1 MKRKLITAFIFVIL
15 LLISHNI
22 CIGATSTTYLYLDAI
37 KIDDSNIEILSNE
50 IVIDTTTSKIEN
62 TINLKNTSDKEIE
75 MNLTFP
81 LENEQLGIS
90 IKDLVIKL
98 NDVKVEYV
106 KSDEG
111 KYIVKTRISANSGK
125 KINIEY
131 YTENDLQ
138 KARLIKC
145 NFDNLKGKK
154 VGKLKVD
161 IKIDDKNIP
170 LVEKIYPG
178 HYTFKDNTISIE
190 YYNYE
195 VNTITKD
202 IIVKK
207 ETFNNL
213 LYGRESDLEDEERD
227 IINTWYTTDSINI
240 NKEDFESDYY
250 KKYSSEEI
258 QNYKS
263 INTIVNNIIDYSYI
277 KNGKVIYPN
286 SYDNYEPSEPLLYE
300 MYNGNP
306 NSLEDRKL
314 DLKGKNIC
322 IDFVETEDNKEL
334 YVEKV
339 IDEKYVEGEEPQI
352 INGLVKESERTI
364 LQTKG
369 VNTGYSGKRGAKI
382 IFVGQGIEG
391 ESLNATEQEKISYI
405 NQINADM
412 YIRIE
417 IYDGVA
423 KENELEWVAD
433 SGWVGYYDN
442 NNLEIAKT
450 FIVNDLGI
458 KRENWRGQYEKYQ
471 TYDDYVKNYKNDYCK
486 NVLIKLDNEDI
497 SNKCEVPTVV
507 QFIGNRETKD
517 GKYVVNFSY
526 YGFYDNR
533 GRGLITTN
541 AALQTSQAKKML
553 SSNKQKISNTK
564 SEVESQITNLSI
576 IDDEQK
582 IQQNIKDEIEELKR
596 QEELKKLK
604 AEEERQA
611 QEKVEQQKILNKHI
625 MIFSGIGL
633 GIVVCIVIIII
644 EHRKKNKI
652 KRENV
657 NNGRKEINKN

>member
-1 MKRKLITAFIFVIL
+1 MKRKLLMAFILIVFLFVNSS
-15 LLISHNI
+15 IS
-22 CIGATSTTYLYLDAI
+22 IGSSSTTYLYLNAI
-37 KIDDSNIEILSNE
+37 KIEDSNIEILSNE
-50 IVIDTTTSKIEN
+50 LLIDTTTSKIEN

-75 MNLTFP
+75 MNLAFP
-81 LENEQLGIS
+81 LENEQLDIS

-98 NDVKVEYV
+98 NDVQVEYV
-106 KSDEG
+106 KGDEG

-131 YTENDLQ
+131 YTENNLQ

-213 LYGRESDLEDEERD
+213 LYGRESDLNDEERN
-227 IINTWYTTDSINI
+227 IINTWYTTGDVKVKN
-240 NKEDFESDYY
+240 DYY
-250 KKYSSEEI
+250 AENSIVQNIVDYKK
-258 QNYKS
+258 
-263 INTIVNNIIDYSYI
+263 I
-277 KNGKVIYPN
+277 KNGTRTN
-286 SYDNYEPSEPLLYE
+286 GEPSEPLLYG
-300 MYNGNP
+300 MNAINP
-306 NSLEDRKL
+306 YPNDMEQYSQ

-423 KENELEWVAD
+423 KENELEWGSD

-486 NVLIKLDNEDI
+486 NVLIKLDNEDV

-526 YGFYDNR
+526 YGFYDNG

-611 QEKVEQQKILNKHI
+611 KEKAEQQKILNKHI

>member
-1 MKRKLITAFIFVIL
+1 MKKK
-15 LLISHNI
+15 LLISFILIIFLFMNSVI
-22 CIGATSTTYLYLDAI
+22 SIGSSATTYLYLDSI
-37 KIDDSNIEILSNE
+37 KIEDQNIEILSNE
-50 IVIDTTTSKIEN
+50 LLIDTTTSKVEN

-75 MNLTFP
+75 MDLAFP

-90 IKDLVIKL
+90 IRDLIIKL
-98 NDVKVEYV
+98 NDVQVEYV
-106 KSDEG
+106 KGDEG

-131 YTENDLQ
+131 YTDNDLQ

-213 LYGRESDLEDEERD
+213 LYGRELDLDDEERN
-227 IINTWYTTDSINI
+227 IINTWYTTGDIKVKN
-240 NKEDFESDYY
+240 DYY
-250 KKYSSEEI
+250 PENSIVKNIVDYKK
-258 QNYKS
+258 
-263 INTIVNNIIDYSYI
+263 I
-277 KNGKVIYPN
+277 KTGSKTNG
-286 SYDNYEPSEPLLYE
+286 EPSEPLLYE
-300 MYNGNP
+300 LNEKNP
-306 NSLEDRKL
+306 YPNDMEQYSL

-322 IDFVETEDNKEL
+322 IDFVETEDDKEL

-339 IDEKYVEGEEPQI
+339 LDEKYVEGEDSQV

-369 VNTGYSGKRGAKI
+369 TNTGYTGKRGAKI

-417 IYDGVA
+417 IYDGAA
-423 KENELEWVAD
+423 KENEIE
-433 SGWVGYYDN
+433 SGSYCGWVGYYDN
-442 NNLEIAKT
+442 NNLDIAKT
-450 FIVNDLGI
+450 FTVGELKI
-458 KRENWRGQYEKYQ
+458 KRENWMGQYEKYQ
-471 TYDDYVKNYKNDYCK
+471 SYDDYVKNYKNDYCK

-517 GKYVVNFSY
+517 GKYVVDFSS
-526 YGFYDNR
+526 YGFYDNAA
-533 GRGLITTN
+533 RGLITTN

-553 SSNKQKISNTK
+553 SSNKQKNSNVKTDIENQIS
-564 SEVESQITNLSI
+564 NLSI

-596 QEELKKLK
+596 QEELQRQK
-604 AEEERQA
+604 AEEEQKAKER
-611 QEKVEQQKILNKHI
+611 EERQKILNKHI

-633 GIVVCIVIIII
+633 GIVFCIVIIVI
-644 EHRKKNKI
+644 EYKKK
-652 KRENV
+652 KRRMENV
-657 NNGRKEINKN
+657 NDERKETDKN

>member
-1 MKRKLITAFIFVIL
+1 MKRKLLITFI
-15 LLISHNI
+15 LIIFSLINSTI
-22 CIGATSTTYLYLDAI
+22 SIGSSSTTYLYLDAI
-37 KIDDSNIEILSNE
+37 KIEDPNIEILSNE
-50 IVIDTTTSKIEN
+50 LLIDTTTSKIEN
-62 TINLKNTSDKEIE
+62 TINLKNTSDKDI
-75 MNLTFP
+75 NLDLAFP

-90 IKDLVIKL
+90 IKNLVIKL
-98 NDVKVEYV
+98 NDVQVDYV

-125 KINIEY
+125 RINIEY
-131 YTENDLQ
+131 CTENDLQ

-213 LYGRESDLEDEERD
+213 LYGRESNINDEEQN
-227 IINTWYTTDSINI
+227 IINTWYTTGNI
-240 NKEDFESDYY
+240 KVKND
-250 KKYSSEEI
+250 YSSE
-258 QNYKS
+258 NS
-263 INTIVNNIIDYSYI
+263 IVQNIIDYKKI
-277 KNGKVIYPN
+277 KNGSKTN
-286 SYDNYEPSEPLLYE
+286 GEPSEPLLYG
-300 MYNGNP
+300 MTQINP
-306 NSLEDRKL
+306 YSSNTDQYSQ

-334 YVEKV
+334 YVQKV
-339 IDEKYVEGEEPQI
+339 VDKKYVEGEEPLF
-352 INGLVKESERTI
+352 INDLVKESERTI

-391 ESLNATEQEKISYI
+391 ENLNATEQEKISYI

-417 IYDGVA
+417 IYDGTA
-423 KENELEWVAD
+423 TTNELEWLSN

-450 FIVNDLGI
+450 FIVPELTI
-458 KRENWRGQYEKYQ
+458 KRENWNGQYKKYQ

-497 SNKCEVPTVV
+497 SSKCEIPTLV

-517 GKYVVNFSY
+517 GKYLVNFND
-526 YGFYDNR
+526 YGFYDNSF
-533 GRGLITTN
+533 RGLITTN

-553 SSNKQKISNTK
+553 SSNKQKNSNIKT
-564 SEVESQITNLSI
+564 EIENQITNLSI

-582 IQQNIKDEIEELKR
+582 MQQNIKNEIEELKK
-596 QEELKKLK
+596 QEESKKQK
-604 AEEERQA
+604 AEEERKA
-611 QEKVEQQKILNKHI
+611 KERDGQQKTLNKHI
-625 MIFSGIGL
+625 IVFSGIGL
-633 GIVVCIVIIII
+633 GIVFCIVIIII
-644 EHRKKNKI
+644 EHKKKNKE
-652 KRENV
+652 KKEYVKNE
-657 NNGRKEINKN
+657 RKKTDKN

>member
-1 MKRKLITAFIFVIL
+1 MKRKLLMAFILIVFLFVNSS
-15 LLISHNI
+15 IS
-22 CIGATSTTYLYLDAI
+22 IGSSSTTYLYLNAI
-37 KIDDSNIEILSNE
+37 KIEDSNIEILSNE
-50 IVIDTTTSKIEN
+50 LLIDTTTSKIEN

-75 MNLTFP
+75 MNLAFP
-81 LENEQLGIS
+81 LENEQLDIS

-98 NDVKVEYV
+98 NDVQVEYV
-106 KSDEG
+106 KGDEG

-131 YTENDLQ
+131 YTENNLQ

-213 LYGRESDLEDEERD
+213 LYGRESDLNDEERN
-227 IINTWYTTDSINI
+227 IINTWYTTGDVKVKN
-240 NKEDFESDYY
+240 DYY
-250 KKYSSEEI
+250 AENSIVQNIVDYKK
-258 QNYKS
+258 
-263 INTIVNNIIDYSYI
+263 I
-277 KNGKVIYPN
+277 KNGTRTN
-286 SYDNYEPSEPLLYE
+286 GEPSEPLLYG
-300 MYNGNP
+300 MNAINP
-306 NSLEDRKL
+306 YPNDMEQYSQ

-423 KENELEWVAD
+423 KENELEWGSD

-486 NVLIKLDNEDI
+486 NVLIKLDNEDV

-526 YGFYDNR
+526 YGFYDNG

-611 QEKVEQQKILNKHI
+611 QEKAEQQKILNKHI

-657 NNGRKEINKN
+657 NSGRKEINKN

>member
-1 MKRKLITAFIFVIL
+1 MKRKLLMAFILIVFLFVNSS
-15 LLISHNI
+15 IS
-22 CIGATSTTYLYLDAI
+22 IGSSSTTYLYLNAI
-37 KIDDSNIEILSNE
+37 KIEDSNIEILSNE
-50 IVIDTTTSKIEN
+50 LLIDTTTSKIEN

-75 MNLTFP
+75 MNLAFP
-81 LENEQLGIS
+81 LENEQLDIS

-98 NDVKVEYV
+98 NDVQVEYV
-106 KSDEG
+106 KGDEG

-131 YTENDLQ
+131 YTENNLQ

-213 LYGRESDLEDEERD
+213 LYGRESDLNDEERN
-227 IINTWYTTDSINI
+227 IINTWYTTGDVKVKN
-240 NKEDFESDYY
+240 DYY
-250 KKYSSEEI
+250 AENSIVQNIVDYKK
-258 QNYKS
+258 
-263 INTIVNNIIDYSYI
+263 I
-277 KNGKVIYPN
+277 KNGTRTN
-286 SYDNYEPSEPLLYE
+286 GEPSEPLLYG
-300 MYNGNP
+300 MNAINP
-306 NSLEDRKL
+306 YPNDMEQYSQ

-423 KENELEWVAD
+423 KENELEWGSD

-486 NVLIKLDNEDI
+486 NVLIKLDNEDV

-526 YGFYDNR
+526 YGFYDNG

-611 QEKVEQQKILNKHI
+611 QEKAEQQKILNKHI